1 MRSYR
6 SHDGKDQGLR
16 EGRAD
21 ACSLGYGVAASTT
34 KIHGPVGTAS
44 LETYHSIWCEPGVE
58 NLGGSGLQH
67 TEIPESNLSQNWLTQ
82 CEIWG
87 SGRDI
92 KTYFGFFFYI
102 LKKSPHFKRFGGG
115 FSANRRAEKLVFLN
129 QVNEI
134 CDFRYIHMT
143 PRAGA
148 LRKKEKKKTKNL
160 TKHYEVCHHQL
171 PGRSWSR
178 PSLVPSLPAADTSSS
193 HPADTWSRTGSA
205 TVEKLQPEIR
215 EDVMAKGLGDGDP
228 ADTWGRATEVSND
241 PRGGQRATHMA

>member
-1 MRSYR
+1 MTMRSYR

-58 NLGGSGLQH
+58 NLGRSGLQH

-148 LRKKEKKKTKNL
+148 LRKKEKKRPKISPNIMRFAITNFLAGVGADHPWSLAFQQLTPAPAILQTRGAVQGLLLWKNCSQ
-160 TKHYEVCHHQL
+160 K
-171 PGRSWSR
+171 
-178 PSLVPSLPAADTSSS
+178 
-193 HPADTWSRTGSA
+193 
-205 TVEKLQPEIR
+205 
-215 EDVMAKGLGDGDP
+215 
-228 ADTWGRATEVSND
+228 
-241 PRGGQRATHMA
+241 